1 MGFPVSEIGQVE
13 EHEVY
18 QTIGSEG
25 FERLIAA
32 FYRRVPADEV
42 LGPMDPASDL
52 AGAEK
57 RLRGFLIYRFGGP
70 DDYIAERGH
79 PRLGMRHGRFP
90 IDDRAR
96 RHWLHLMN
104 EAFEEAQ
111 LPADAELVLRK
122 FFENTAAFLRNRQD
136 G

>member
-1 MGFPVSEIGQVE
+1 ME
-13 EHEVY
+13 EQEVY
-18 QTIGSEG
+18 QAVGAEG
-25 FERLIAA
+25 FERLIGA
-32 FYRRVPADEV
+32 FYRRVPGDPV
-42 LGPMDPASDL
+42 LGPMYPAGDL

-70 DDYIAERGH
+70 EDYIAERGH

-90 IDDRAR
+90 IDDQAR
-96 RHWLHLMN
+96 RHWLQLMN

-111 LPADAELVLRK
+111 LPAEAELVLRQ
-122 FFENTAAFLRNRQD
+122 FFENTAAFLRNRP

>member
-1 MGFPVSEIGQVE
+1 VE

-18 QTIGSEG
+18 QAIGSEG

-32 FYRRVPADEV
+32 FYRRVPNDAV
-42 LGPMDPASDL
+42 LGAMYPASDL
-52 AGAEK
+52 AGAET

-70 DDYIAERGH
+70 QDYIAERGH
-79 PRLGMRHGRFP
+79 PRLGMRHGRFS

-96 RHWLHLMN
+96 QHWLRLMN
-104 EAFEEAQ
+104 EAFEEAR

-122 FFENTAAFLRNRQD
+122 FFENTAAFLRNR
-136 G
+136 

>member
-1 MGFPVSEIGQVE
+1 LGFSVSEIGQVE

-18 QTIGSEG
+18 QAIGSEG

-42 LGPMDPASDL
+42 LGPMYPASDL
-52 AGAEK
+52 PGAEK

-70 DDYIAERGH
+70 EDYIAERGH
-79 PRLGMRHGRFP
+79 PRLGMRHGRFA
-90 IDDRAR
+90 IDDSAR
-96 RHWLHLMN
+96 QHWLRLMN

-111 LPADAELVLRK
+111 LPAEAEQVLRQ
-122 FFENTAAFLRNRQD
+122 FFENTAAFLRNRP